1 MGRTLANWGRGESG
15 TESGQKEGAQRRR
28 MAPAPLT
35 VLQTLAVVQNQADW
49 TPRGRVH
56 TQQPTKAKAVER
68 IKNMLFP
75 K

>member
-15 TESGQKEGAQRRR
+15 TESGQKEGPQHRQ

-35 VLQTLAVVQNQADW
+35 VLQTLAVAQNQVDW

-56 TQQPTKAKAVER
+56 TQQLTKAKSVER